1 MASSS
6 KKAKKE
12 QESLGGELG
21 DYPNEKYRKFHEQF
35 PQIETLDVAE
45 WKSVHVLAYFVKRYE
60 AHFQKKYEFKFNS
73 PSPASCFEIFQIKK
87 LGVLLSSSPKVCRDY
102 IDWIF
107 DQSRAV
113 QAKRRTISFI
123 TEENTVMYYKNN
135 ILLAGKK
142 NLNVDR
148 STQLPLNFRAV
159 FQEIDITVQS
169 YGELAFLFH
178 MERTPQLQTAFDKIK
193 ELGFDEEIVSRIV

>member
-1 MASSS
+1 MV
-6 KKAKKE
+6 KE
-12 QESLGGELG
+12 TQKNQESLGGELG
-21 DYPNEKYRKFHEQF
+21 DYPNEKYRKFFEQF
-35 PQIETLDVAE
+35 GQIETLDVTE
-45 WKSVHVLAYFVKRYE
+45 WKPVHVLAYFVKRFE
-60 AHFQKKYEFKFNS
+60 THFGKKYEYKFNN
-73 PSPASCFEIFQIKK
+73 PSPLKCFEVFQIKK

-107 DQSRAV
+107 DQSRAI

-148 STQLPLNFRAV
+148 STQLPLDYRTV
-159 FQEIDITVQS
+159 FQDIGVNVQS
-169 YGELAFLFH
+169 YGDLAFLFQ
-178 MERTPQLQTAFDKIK
+178 MEKTPQMEAAFLKLK
-193 ELGFDEEIVSRIV
+193 ELGFDEDIVGRIV